1 MLVAIIIRRLIM
13 FKKVI
18 SIAMALCLLIA
29 CAGCAGS
36 SSKAYTFHVDNGESV
51 KIKLDTSDKYD
62 LTSEVPF
69 TITQD
74 GETLSQGTF
83 ILGESFEQYAAV
95 VEEDEEAE
103 LLDSGTVDGIEFI
116 FWAYNEAEF
125 NYAILL
131 EGGNTGILLGNTVS
145 EESAR
150 EVFAR
155 LTFSV
160 EE

>member
-1 MLVAIIIRRLIM
+1 M
-13 FKKVI
+13 FKKII
-18 SIAMALCLLIA
+18 SIAMALCLLFA
-29 CAGCAGS
+29 CVGCSGS
-36 SSKAYTFHVDNGESV
+36 ASKAYTFRVDNGESV

-62 LTSEVPF
+62 LTSELPF

-83 ILGESFEQYAAV
+83 ILGDAFAQYKAV
-95 VEEDEEAE
+95 VAEDEKAE
-103 LLDSGTVDGIEFI
+103 LLDSGNVEGMEYI
-116 FWAYNEAEF
+116 FWSYNEAEF

-131 EGGNTGILLGNTVS
+131 EGGNTGILLGNIVS